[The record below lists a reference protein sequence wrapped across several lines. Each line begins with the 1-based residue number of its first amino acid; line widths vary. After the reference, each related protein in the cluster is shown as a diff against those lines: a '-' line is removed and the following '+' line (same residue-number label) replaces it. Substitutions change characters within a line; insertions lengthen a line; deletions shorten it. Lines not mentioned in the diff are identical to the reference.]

1 MNLKSNILEKNLKL
15 MILLIISW
23 MKIDKL
29 IKIKFIKNNSAKKPW
44 FKANKKKM
52 IKFKKSIFIANRKA
66 REKYENDLYLTFIKE
81 KEIIAQ

>member
-1 MNLKSNILEKNLKL
+1 

-23 MKIDKL
+23 KKIDKL
-29 IKIKFIKNNSAKKPW
+29 IKINIIKNNFAKKPW
-44 FKANKKKM
+44 FKAKKKKM

-66 REKYENDLYLTFIKE
+66 KEKYESDLYLAFIKE